1 MSDSEELGFV
11 FIGHRTTRDLYEK
24 HGEQTRIGLDDESS
38 LDSSTILD
46 ILRRKKGRRIAS
58 RGQLRELCAG
68 PLTYDTKCW
77 VY

>member
-58 RGQLRELCAG
+58 RGLTGSTKGALRGTTDL
-68 PLTYDTKCW
+68 
-77 VY
+77 